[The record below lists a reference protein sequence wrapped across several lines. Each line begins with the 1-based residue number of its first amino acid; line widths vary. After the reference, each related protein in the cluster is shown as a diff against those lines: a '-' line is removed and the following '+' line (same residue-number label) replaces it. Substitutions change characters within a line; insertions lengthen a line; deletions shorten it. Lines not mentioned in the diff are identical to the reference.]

1 MPEKN
6 IIDME
11 LYASVGKQIK
21 EARKAKGISLD
32 TLSNLINGEKTKS
45 TLKRYEDGTSRIE
58 MDVLK
63 NICDKIGIDYI
74 DVINRAKEELS
85 SINESPTSLPKQI
98 ITQIPLYSTISC
110 GTGLFVDDQVE
121 DYIAIPDKYI
131 KPGRDYFANT
141 ASGDSMIG
149 KGIKNGDVLVFEK
162 TNIIENG
169 EIGSFCIGESEAVC
183 KTFRRLPSGMI
194 LLESANEKYDPI
206 EVDVTEECFRIIG
219 KYKFKFSI
227 EQ

>member
-1 MPEKN
+1 MKLGE
-6 IIDME
+6 IIKSYISEHDI
-11 LYASVGKQIK
+11 SVR
-21 EARKAKGISLD
+21 EFARKSNLSNTYISNIVNGSDKNPSLD
-32 TLSNLINGEKTKS
+32 
-45 TLKRYEDGTSRIE
+45 
-58 MDVLK
+58 VLG
-63 NICDKIGIDYI
+63 KI
-74 DVINRAKEELS
+74 AKAMGLS
-85 SINESPTSLPKQI
+85 SQQLFDCLDGEQAFAINQKAIQR
-98 ITQIPLYSTISC
+98 IPLYTSISC

-149 KGIKNGDVLVFEK
+149 KGIKEGDVLVFEK

-169 EIGSFCIGESEAVC
+169 EIGAFCVGESEAVC
-183 KTFRRLPSGMI
+183 KTFRKLPSGII
-194 LLESANEKYDPI
+194 LLESANEAYQPI
-206 EVDVTEECFRIIG
+206 EVDLTDECFRVIG

>member
-1 MPEKN
+1 MKLGE
-6 IIDME
+6 IIKSYISEHDI
-11 LYASVGKQIK
+11 SVR
-21 EARKAKGISLD
+21 EFARKSNLSNTYISNIVNGSDKNPSLD
-32 TLSNLINGEKTKS
+32 
-45 TLKRYEDGTSRIE
+45 
-58 MDVLK
+58 VLG
-63 NICDKIGIDYI
+63 KI
-74 DVINRAKEELS
+74 AKAMGLS
-85 SINESPTSLPKQI
+85 SQQLFDCLDGEQAFAINQKAIQR
-98 ITQIPLYSTISC
+98 IPLYTSISC

-149 KGIKNGDVLVFEK
+149 KGIKDGDVLVFEK

-169 EIGSFCIGESEAVC
+169 EIGAFCVGESEAVC
-183 KTFRRLPSGMI
+183 KTFRKLPSGII
-194 LLESANEKYDPI
+194 LLESANEAYQPI
-206 EVDVTEECFRIIG
+206 EVDLTDECFRVIG

>member
-1 MPEKN
+1 MKLGE
-6 IIDME
+6 IIKSYISEHDI
-11 LYASVGKQIK
+11 SVR
-21 EARKAKGISLD
+21 EFARKSNLSNTYISNIVNGSDKNPSLD
-32 TLSNLINGEKTKS
+32 
-45 TLKRYEDGTSRIE
+45 
-58 MDVLK
+58 VLG
-63 NICDKIGIDYI
+63 KI
-74 DVINRAKEELS
+74 AKAMGLS
-85 SINESPTSLPKQI
+85 SQQLFDCLDGEQAFAINQKAIQR
-98 ITQIPLYSTISC
+98 IPLYTSISC

-149 KGIKNGDVLVFEK
+149 KGIKEGDVLVFEK

-169 EIGSFCIGESEAVC
+169 EIGAFCVGESEAVC
-183 KTFRRLPSGMI
+183 KTFRKLPSGII
-194 LLESANEKYDPI
+194 LLESANEAYQPI
-206 EVDVTEECFRIIG
+206 EVDITDECFRVIG